1 MHITQHNIYSFENVH
16 LKIIVYILEDMATI
30 SLASIASSNQVLV
43 ELEANNKK
51 ILETFD
57 STGYTNNLHK
67 WVAASYP
74 VAYKIYQYTIMMPME
89 QKGSSYLCSDG
100 QYREIWPYVDF
111 CLGYGLS
118 TTFLSTLQT
127 KFDGLSLSYSLQT
140 SSPSI
145 LIGIH
150 ATLPS

>member
-1 MHITQHNIYSFENVH
+1 MQHNISSSENFH
-16 LKIIVYILEDMATI
+16 LKIIVSILEDMI

-43 ELEANNKK
+43 QVEANNKK

-57 STGYTNNLHK
+57 LTGYTNNLHK

-74 VAYKIYQYTIMMPME
+74 VAYQIYYYTLTMPMQ
-89 QKGSSYLCSDG
+89 QKGSTYLCSDG

-118 TTFLSTLQT
+118 TTFLSNLQT
-127 KFDGLSLSYSLQT
+127 KFEGINISYSLQT
-140 SSPSI
+140 NPPSI